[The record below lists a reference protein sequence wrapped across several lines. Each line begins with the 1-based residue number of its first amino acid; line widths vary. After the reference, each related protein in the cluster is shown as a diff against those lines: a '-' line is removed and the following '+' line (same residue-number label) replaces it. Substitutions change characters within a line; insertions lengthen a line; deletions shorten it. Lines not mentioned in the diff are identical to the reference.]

1 MCERTWVLLIPSSRS
16 LVISACRSNSLC
28 AILSSVSAWG
38 KHKHKNNHC
47 GWHAHLAPSTGSES
61 YGHTASDTEEGG
73 SINNFLA
80 PSAGHKNVFVLYV
93 RAVPHSRGRVSS
105 WYHIS
110 TIRAR
115 QGRRFCF
122 PDQRCVFF
130 NRLRG
135 GKTQAHSPAAPPQPT
150 AGQHSET
157 VTNSSGQAKTSA

>member
-28 AILSSVSAWG
+28 AILSSVSAWE
-38 KHKHKNNHC
+38 KHKHKTNHC
-47 GWHAHLAPSTGSES
+47 GWHAHLALSTGSES
-61 YGHTASDTEEGG
+61 YGHTASDTEAGG
-73 SINNFLA
+73 SIN
-80 PSAGHKNVFVLYV
+80 
-93 RAVPHSRGRVSS
+93 SS
-105 WYHIS
+105 LCSTQECVCVVCKSSSSFTWQSEFIS
-110 TIRAR
+110 YQYY

-135 GKTQAHSPAAPPQPT
+135 GKTQTHSPAAPPQPT

-157 VTNSSGQAKTSA
+157 VTNSSGQAKTST